1 MSLCTRNEIFFLCVI
16 DCFRSSSYHY
26 LLILKTPPLPNT
38 RKWLRLQGI
47 TSTRYRST
55 LKNKFM
61 KYLKGHLEC
70 LEKTIVLCF
79 LKCCSFS
86 LQKCLEELWDLFYN
100 DNVQFWGREVHSF
113 TPFNFCF
120 HVSIFPYFL
129 SDFIALFSSHRNIF
143 ITIWKW
149 FMWGVDEWELNMS
162 SFLFFFQVFTKRW

>member
-1 MSLCTRNEIFFLCVI
+1 MSLCTRNEIFFLCVS

-38 RKWLRLQGI
+38 WKWLRLQGI

-79 LKCCSFS
+79 LKCCSFRSKNVWKSYGIYFITITCSFEAVKFILS
-86 LQKCLEELWDLFYN
+86 LFLIF
-100 DNVQFWGREVHSF
+100 
-113 TPFNFCF
+113 F
-120 HVSIFPYFL
+120 HVSINQQFPYFL
-129 SDFIALFSSHRNIF
+129 SDFIALFSSHRNIL

-149 FMWGVDEWELNMS
+149 FMWGVDE
-162 SFLFFFQVFTKRW
+162 